1 MAADYY
7 SNPKDENAR
16 SRKSSVFASICLLI
30 SSLAVVILVTLLG
43 TIFFS
48 GQKALFVEKDE
59 EGTVVSKFVE
69 PEEGET
75 DEEEPIVPKG
85 EVSNGFNWGFLTKGH
100 AEDKP
105 EQSGIGIAII
115 GSTILCVLCAL
126 VAIPIGIGT
135 AIFLEEF
142 QPRNKYLRWL
152 HGLVQ
157 LNISNLAGVP
167 SIVYGILGVTA
178 FVYMFSLLPRIQV
191 NEQPSWESGLE
202 YYYQAKSADGTF
214 FKFPAGDGSQI
225 ALNNDSLLDDE
236 GKLKATIK
244 LTDGDTFVDENG
256 KSFTIALV
264 DRRAK
269 PPENPDPN
277 TQYVQSRRGRA
288 KASKFP
294 VRSWWYF
301 RLPFGNSLLAAALT
315 LALVVL
321 PIVIISSQEAIR
333 AVPRSIREAGF
344 GMGATRWQV
353 VRKTVL
359 PAATPGIMTGAI
371 LSMSRAIGE
380 AAPVLAVM
388 GSLLTKTR
396 IESLMDQAPVLPV
409 TIYSWAGDENP
420 GFENASS
427 AAIIVLLVIL
437 LVMNSIA
444 IFIRNRY
451 EKKLS

>member
-1 MAADYY
+1 MASDYF
-7 SNPKDENAR
+7 SNPRDESIRTAKSNA
-16 SRKSSVFASICLLI
+16 FALVCLAI
-30 SSLAVVILVTLLG
+30 SSFAVVILVTLLG
-43 TIFFS
+43 TIFIS
-48 GQKALFVEKDE
+48 GQKALLVEKDE
-59 EGTVVSKFVE
+59 EGTVISKFSE
-69 PEEGET
+69 PEVGEA
-75 DEEEPIVPKG
+75 DETSVEPKG
-85 EVSNGFNWGFLTKGH
+85 EVERGLNWGFLTKGH

-115 GSTILCVLCAL
+115 GSAVLCLLCAL

-142 QPRNKYLRWL
+142 QPRNTILRWL

-167 SIVYGILGVTA
+167 SIVYGILGLTA
-178 FVYMFSLLPRIQV
+178 FVYMFNLLPRIQV
-191 NEQPSWESGLE
+191 NEQPAWERGLQ
-202 YYYQAKSADGTF
+202 YYYQAKSVDGTYF
-214 FKFPAGDGSQI
+214 RFPAGDASSI
-225 ALNNDSLLDDE
+225 KLSKDTLLDED
-236 GKLKATIK
+236 GNLKGTIK
-244 LTDGDTFVDENG
+244 LNDGDSIVDEFG
-256 KSFTIALV
+256 KTFSIALI
-264 DRRAK
+264 DRKAD
-269 PPENPDPN
+269 PPESPDLN
-277 TQYVQSRRGRA
+277 TKYVQSRRGRA

-294 VRSWWYF
+294 VRSLWYF
-301 RLPFGNSLLAAALT
+301 RLPFGKSLLAAALT

-333 AVPRSIREAGF
+333 AVPRSIREAAF

-437 LVMNSIA
+437 LIMNSIA